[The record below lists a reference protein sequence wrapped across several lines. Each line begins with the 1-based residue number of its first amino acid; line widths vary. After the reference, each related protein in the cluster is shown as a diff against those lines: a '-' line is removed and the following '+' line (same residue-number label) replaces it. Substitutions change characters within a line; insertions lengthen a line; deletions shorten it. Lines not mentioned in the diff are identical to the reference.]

1 MTRLCRSLIALLVAW
16 PLLAAADELT
26 LRPDHPDVYVVVRG
40 DTLWDISGRFLEK
53 PWHWPEL
60 WGVNPQIANPH
71 LIYPGD
77 RLRLVM
83 TADGPRLVRDG
94 ATGGP
99 GSLGPKVRATPL
111 DTAIPAIPLRHI
123 RAFLEEAVVLH
134 SNRSAD
140 FAYVA
145 SAADEHL
152 AVGGGDRVYGRNT
165 AAQEGEQLD
174 IFRIG
179 DAYKDPE
186 TGEQLG
192 YNGLYIGQA
201 KVHKTGDPTTLGV
214 TRSRREVLAG
224 DVLIPADDALLQAS
238 YVPRAP
244 AAPVRGHI
252 IGVIDGVSQ
261 IGQHSVV
268 VLSRGKRDGLEL
280 GNVLQ
285 VGQVPPPIHDP
296 IARQQVQPPSDPAGT
311 VLVFRL
317 FDRVSYALVMTAT
330 RPMHVLDEVS
340 SP

>member
-1 MTRLCRSLIALLVAW
+1 MTRICRSLIAVLAMW
-16 PLLAAADELT
+16 PLLAPADQLA
-26 LRPDHPDVYVVVRG
+26 LRPDRPDVYVVVRG

-53 PWHWPEL
+53 PWRWPEL

-94 ATGGP
+94 AASGP
-99 GSLGPKVRATPL
+99 GSLGPKVHATPL
-111 DTAIPAIPLRHI
+111 DTAIPAIPLKHI

-134 SNRSAD
+134 SNQKSD

-165 AAQEGEQLD
+165 PAQAGEALD

-179 DAYKDPE
+179 DAYRDPD
-186 TGEQLG
+186 TGENLG
-192 YNGLYIGQA
+192 FNALYIGQA
-201 KVHKTGDPTTLGV
+201 TVQRSGDPATLGV
-214 TRSRREVLAG
+214 TKSRREVLAG
-224 DVLIPADDALLQAS
+224 DVMIPADDSLLQAA
-238 YVPRAP
+238 YTPRA
-244 AAPVRGHI
+244 AQGVRGRI

-280 GNVLQ
+280 GHVLQ
-285 VGQVPPPIHDP
+285 VNQVPSPVDDP
-296 IARQQVQPPSDPAGT
+296 VTRERVQPPSDPAGT
-311 VLVFRL
+311 VMVFRL
-317 FDRVSYALVMTAT
+317 FDRVSYALVMNAT
-330 RPMHVLDEVS
+330 QPMHLLDEVS
-340 SP
+340 AP

>member
-1 MTRLCRSLIALLVAW
+1 MTRLCRSLMLLLATW
-16 PLLAAADELT
+16 PLFAAAEELA

-40 DTLWDISGRFLEK
+40 DTLWGISGRFLEK
-53 PWHWPEL
+53 PWRWPEL

-83 TADGPRLVRDG
+83 TADGPRLLRDG
-94 ATGGP
+94 AAGGP
-99 GSLGPKVRATPL
+99 GNLGPKIHTTPL
-111 DTAIPAIPLRHI
+111 DTAIPAIPLKHI
-123 RAFLEEAVVLH
+123 RAYLEEAVVLH

-165 AAQEGEQLD
+165 AAQEGERLD

-192 YNGLYIGQA
+192 YNALYIGQA
-201 KVHKTGDPTTLGV
+201 SVQKPGDPATLGV
-214 TRSRREVLAG
+214 TKSRREVLAG
-224 DVLIPADDALLQAS
+224 DIMIPAEEGLLQAT
-238 YVPRAP
+238 YVPHAP
-244 AAPVRGHI
+244 AETVRGHI
-252 IGVIDGVSQ
+252 IGVVDGVSQ

-280 GNVLQ
+280 GHVLQ

-296 IARQQVQPPSDPAGT
+296 VARQQVQPPSNPAGSIM
-311 VLVFRL
+311 VFRL

>member
-1 MTRLCRSLIALLVAW
+1 MTRLCRSLLFLFATW
-16 PLLAAADELT
+16 PLFAAADELA

-53 PWHWPEL
+53 PWRWPEL

-94 ATGGP
+94 FGGR
-99 GSLGPKVRATPL
+99 GRLGPTIRTTPL
-111 DTAIPAIPLRHI
+111 DTAIPPIPLKHI
-123 RAFLEEAVVLH
+123 RAYLEEAVVLH
-134 SNRSAD
+134 SNRPND

-145 SAADEHL
+145 STADEHL
-152 AVGGGDRVYGRNT
+152 AVGSGDRVYGRNM
-165 AAQEGEQLD
+165 AAQEGDLLD

-192 YNGLYIGQA
+192 YSGLYLGQA
-201 KVHKTGDPTTLGV
+201 TVHRAGDPATLLV
-214 TRSRREVLAG
+214 TKSRREVLAG
-224 DVLIPADDALLQAS
+224 DIMVPADEGLLQAA

-244 AAPVRGHI
+244 AQAVRGHI
-252 IGVIDGVSQ
+252 ISVVDGVSQ
-261 IGQHSVV
+261 IGQYSVEF
-268 VLSRGKRDGLEL
+268 LSRGKRDGPEL
-280 GNVLQ
+280 GNVLR
-285 VGQVPPPIHDP
+285 VGQVSPPIHDP
-296 IARQQVQPPSDPAGT
+296 VARERLQPPSDPAGT
-311 VLVFRL
+311 VMVFRL

>member
-1 MTRLCRSLIALLVAW
+1 MTRLCRSLLLLLVTW
-16 PLLAAADELT
+16 PLFTAADELT

-53 PWHWPEL
+53 PWRWPEL
-60 WGVNPQIANPH
+60 WGVNPQVANPH

-83 TADGPRLVRDG
+83 TADGPRLMRDG
-94 ATGGP
+94 MAGGP
-99 GSLGPKVRATPL
+99 GSGGPRIRSTPL
-111 DTAIPAIPLRHI
+111 DTAIPAIPLKHI
-123 RAFLEEAVVLH
+123 RAYLEEAVVLH

-165 AAQEGEQLD
+165 TAQEGAQFD

-179 DAYKDPE
+179 DVYKDPE

-192 YNGLYIGQA
+192 YNGLYLGQA
-201 KVHKTGDPTTLGV
+201 EVHRTGDPATLGV

-224 DVLIPADDALLQAS
+224 DILIPAEEGLLQAT
-238 YVPRAP
+238 YGPRAP
-244 AAPVRGHI
+244 AGPMRGHI

-280 GNVLQ
+280 GHVLE
-285 VGQVPPPIHDP
+285 VGQVPPLIHDP
-296 IARQQVQPPSDPAGT
+296 VARQQLQPPSDPAGA
-311 VLVFRL
+311 VMVFRL

-330 RPMHVLDEVS
+330 GPMHVLDEVS

>member
-1 MTRLCRSLIALLVAW
+1 MTRFCRSLMVLFTMW
-16 PLLAAADELT
+16 PLLAPADELT
-26 LRPDHPDVYVVVRG
+26 LRPDRPDVYVVVRG

-53 PWHWPEL
+53 PWRWPEL
-60 WGVNPQIANPH
+60 WGANPQVANPH

-94 ATGGP
+94 AGGGP
-99 GSLGPKVRATPL
+99 GALGPKVRATPI
-111 DTAIPAIPLRHI
+111 DTAIPPIPLKHI
-123 RAFLEEAVVLH
+123 RAYLEEAVVLH
-134 SNRSAD
+134 SNRAAD

-165 AAQEGEQLD
+165 SAQVGEALD

-179 DAYKDPE
+179 DVYRDPE

-192 YNGLYIGQA
+192 YNALYIGQA
-201 KVHKTGDPTTLGV
+201 NVQKTGDPATLGV
-214 TRSRREVLAG
+214 TKARREVLAG
-224 DVLIPADDALLQAS
+224 DVMIPAEESLLQAA
-238 YVPRAP
+238 YVPRPAP
-244 AAPVRGHI
+244 ATARGHI

-261 IGQHSVV
+261 IGQNSVV

-280 GNVLQ
+280 GHVLQ
-285 VGQVPPPIHDP
+285 VDQVPPPIHDP
-296 IARQQVQPPSDPAGT
+296 VARKRVQPPSDPAGT
-311 VLVFRL
+311 VMVFRL

-330 RPMHVLDEVS
+330 RPMHLLDEVS

>member
-1 MTRLCRSLIALLVAW
+1 MTRLCRSLMFVLATW
-16 PLLAAADELT
+16 PLFAAADELT

-53 PWHWPEL
+53 PWRWPQL

-83 TADGPRLVRDG
+83 TPDGPRLVRDG
-94 ATGGP
+94 AGGP
-99 GSLGPKVRATPL
+99 ANLGPKIHSTPI
-111 DTAIPAIPLRHI
+111 DTAIPPIPLKHI
-123 RAFLEEAVVLH
+123 RAYLEEAVVLR
-134 SNRSAD
+134 SNRPED

-145 SAADEHL
+145 ATADEHL

-165 AAQEGEQLD
+165 AAVEGEQLD

-179 DAYKDPE
+179 DVYKDPD

-192 YNGLYIGQA
+192 YNALYLGQA
-201 KVHKTGDPTTLGV
+201 TVHRAGDPSTLGV
-214 TRSRREVLAG
+214 TKSRREVLAG
-224 DVLIPADDALLQAS
+224 DIMIPADKGLLQAA
-238 YVPRAP
+238 YVPHAP
-244 AAPVRGHI
+244 AQSVRGRI

-268 VLSRGKRDGLEL
+268 VLSRGKSDGLEL
-280 GNVLQ
+280 GHVLQ

-296 IARQQVQPPSDPAGT
+296 VAREQVQPPSDPAGT